1 MVLICLRGLF
11 GLNKTV
17 KPILL
22 IFSLFLGS
30 TCVFLPVSLF
40 TAPARALLLM
50 MTGNNRIQVSGN
62 LYMIHAQLSDSLFLS
77 ILFFRSKIKQS
88 DPDPVE

>member
-22 IFSLFLGS
+22 IFSLYFLTLS
-30 TCVFLPVSLF
+30 PSVRSSVRVYVCVYVSF
-40 TAPARALLLM
+40 VDDD
-50 MTGNNRIQVSGN
+50 G
-62 LYMIHAQLSDSLFLS
+62 
-77 ILFFRSKIKQS
+77 K
-88 DPDPVE
+88 

>member
-22 IFSLFLGS
+22 IFSLSYFL
-30 TCVFLPVSLF
+30 TCVFS
-40 TAPARALLLM
+40 ACRRYSQLLLSFVDDD
-50 MTGNNRIQVSGN
+50 G
-62 LYMIHAQLSDSLFLS
+62 
-77 ILFFRSKIKQS
+77 K
-88 DPDPVE
+88 